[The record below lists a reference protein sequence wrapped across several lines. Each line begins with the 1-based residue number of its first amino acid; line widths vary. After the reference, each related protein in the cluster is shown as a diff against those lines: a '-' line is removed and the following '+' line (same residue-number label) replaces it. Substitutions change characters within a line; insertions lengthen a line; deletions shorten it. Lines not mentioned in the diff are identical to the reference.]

1 VALAREA
8 LAGLAETIALSP
20 EQFDDMRTAV
30 TEACNNVVQHAY
42 AGGPGPMEMD
52 VRVVRD
58 AVEVSV
64 RDRGVGIGRAGGG
77 PGEIGSLE
85 IGLPVI
91 LALTER
97 LQVSH
102 PPEGGTE
109 MQMRFGVPGVEGLG
123 GRRKRRRVVAQEVA
137 LPDFE
142 PAARV
147 AFSSVELARAI
158 LPRVA
163 CALAARAHLSSD
175 RVSDVQLLADALA
188 AGGPDGSHLEVA
200 LAVGRRRL
208 DMQVGPFPR
217 GGGARLLE
225 ASRLPGVGAGGDP
238 VSPVQRLADAW
249 AFVPIGPEEVLTIGV
264 CDSP

>member
-1 VALAREA
+1 
-8 LAGLAETIALSP
+8 
-20 EQFDDMRTAV
+20 MRTAV

-42 AGGPGPMEMD
+42 PGEPGPMEVD

-58 AVEVSV
+58 AVEVGV
-64 RDRGVGIGRAGGG
+64 RDRGVGIGRDRGMGIGRGGG
-77 PGEIGSLE
+77 AGIEHRDELGSLE
-85 IGLPVI
+85 IGLHVI

-123 GRRKRRRVVAQEVA
+123 ERRKRHRGVAPEIV

-142 PAARV
+142 PDMRV
-147 AFSSVELARAI
+147 AFSSAELARSI

-163 CALAARAHLSSD
+163 CALAARANLSSD

-188 AGGPDGSHLEVA
+188 AAVPEPAEGSHLQVA
-200 LAVGRRRL
+200 LAMGRRRL

-225 ASRLPGVGAGGDP
+225 ASRLPGLGAGGDP
-238 VSPVQRLADAW
+238 VSPVQRLADTYAL
-249 AFVPIGPEEVLTIGV
+249 VPLGPEEVLTIGV